1 MEIEQLV
8 KEERKEKLSKR
19 FFVITILL
27 DIILAGYVVY
37 EIIALFI

>member
-1 MEIEQLV
+1 MEIEQLE

-19 FFVITILL
+19 FFAITILL

-37 EIIALFI
+37 EIIALFM